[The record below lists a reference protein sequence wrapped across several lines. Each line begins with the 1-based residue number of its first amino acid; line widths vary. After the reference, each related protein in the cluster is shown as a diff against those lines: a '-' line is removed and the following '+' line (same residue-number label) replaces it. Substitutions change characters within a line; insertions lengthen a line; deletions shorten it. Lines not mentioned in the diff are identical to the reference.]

1 MQFSHLEENVGFQS
15 WYLLFKGFVD
25 WYTTVVSQP
34 RPKRKGEMVTKCLV
48 CKTIVWYS
56 WFWLA
61 SNILTCLMII
71 FSFTTAY
78 DLITEMFVWH
88 GTGAETLPVEYT
100 SNQVWCIPY
109 GDVWALVA
117 PPCHQI
123 LNHKNNSI
131 LFSLHSQHPCNASP
145 TSQARSKFFPAGS
158 GFWIFILSSM

>member
-1 MQFSHLEENVGFQS
+1 MVLSFSRGQVMQFSHLEENVGFQS

-61 SNILTCLMII
+61 SNILARLMVI

-78 DLITEMFVWH
+78 DLITDCLRCLCGM
-88 GTGAETLPVEYT
+88 G
-100 SNQVWCIPY
+100 QVQKHFQWNT
-109 GDVWALVA
+109 
-117 PPCHQI
+117 PPIKYDAFHMVMYELWLRHHVI
-123 LNHKNNSI
+123 KY
-131 LFSLHSQHPCNASP
+131 
-145 TSQARSKFFPAGS
+145 
-158 GFWIFILSSM
+158 